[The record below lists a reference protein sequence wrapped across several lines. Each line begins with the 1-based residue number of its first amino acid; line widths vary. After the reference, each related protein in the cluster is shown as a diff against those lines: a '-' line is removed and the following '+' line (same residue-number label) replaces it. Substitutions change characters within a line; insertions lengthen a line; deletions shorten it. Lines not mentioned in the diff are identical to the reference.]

1 MPLTNL
7 VTARIVWQ
15 TMTVDGPGNGVT
27 APNTSIPG
35 PNAQASADTGLQRR
49 RTNPLG
55 ELIATEVRYVHELGL
70 AIRRVAAAW
79 NPGNFPPREVDTMF
93 RSLEVVLRTNGEF
106 LRALQEIG
114 PNPASPKGL
123 GNLLMHWVD
132 KLQPPYSQ
140 YVSTFVPHLNSLP
153 SVQAN
158 LELPGILAQLSKE
171 LPRSAAQPA
180 WTLDDFFE
188 LPLARLR
195 FYKKLYSRL
204 LRSTQPGRSDHE
216 LLANANR
223 KLDLLVERAQQCKSL
238 PSAPGQA
245 LEGPPTAVPPPFGT
259 GPPPFGPT
267 GQPPLFRAPIRPPV
281 RPPPS
286 GRPPIPGPMPGT
298 GTSAPGLSSPSFAPP
313 PATLGRPPPS
323 MGMAPEARNAVHP
336 ASLPSQGG
344 APMIPITQSMEQQ
357 TLAEIQDRIDST
369 STVDIFSLEPKHCRL
384 QMAPP
389 TLPFQRQLRINDS
402 VRLVLVSNNREYV
415 FERAR
420 LVLLTDLLLVAEDM
434 APYAIAPAAQ
444 DVRLMFPPLSGRF
457 VDMHDQGES
466 NPQGL
471 RLSIMKRVELIITL
485 PSSDRKAH
493 WIRELQAC
501 KQFGAQSRPPQQPRS
516 SAEQARPTA
525 PPGVTS
531 PTPIPTNLPTSPS
544 VRPPPHSPMVV
555 SSPAPPLPMLGS
567 PSEPPRPPQPAGPG
581 TGPPRGTPVLV
592 PGPTPRSTRPPVRPH
607 TPSARPPP
615 SSVPL
620 QKLMQPLPLGPPVN
634 GSTAIGMPSPA
645 APLPPSAPSGVP
657 PASPV
662 PTVPQLTPAPATTAG
677 PTQSRPTLPPLLLP
691 KSATNEALPLVPV
704 AEQDG
709 GRVGSP
715 ALTEALTRASSV
727 TSQESFPRVG
737 ARALDSPDG
746 VGPRTEENY
755 VSSPL
760 VPSSL
765 SRSFGSATE
774 EAMANVAPGAPA
786 VRPKVSWQGNGPT
799 GTPDS
804 RRPSDVSTPPLPS
817 EMFKSI
823 TNRRSTDWMREE
835 DVDATAATAA
845 LHHEQQSFHLCA
857 QMRCKVFLKQSYAQW
872 RSLGSARL
880 RLYHLLPSRAN
891 QLVVVNEKKVIIS
904 SIVLPVAVE
913 RVGKTGVAVEL
924 SDMGRLTGIVYMLHM
939 RSDESA
945 NGLFEQLLQGSGR
958 SPVSSPPPT

>member
-1 MPLTNL
+1 
-7 VTARIVWQ
+7 
-15 TMTVDGPGNGVT
+15 MTVDGPGNGVT

-35 PNAQASADTGLQRR
+35 PNAPASADQGLQRR

-171 LPRSAAQPA
+171 LPRSAAQPT

-238 PSAPGQA
+238 PHTPGRA
-245 LEGPPTAVPPPFGT
+245 VEGPPSAAPPPFGT
-259 GPPPFGPT
+259 VSSPLGPAEQAPPV
-267 GQPPLFRAPIRPPV
+267 RAPIRSPV
-281 RPPPS
+281 RPPLA
-286 GRPPIPGPMPGT
+286 GRPLVPGSMPNT
-298 GTSAPGLSSPSFAPP
+298 GASAPGGVSSPLFAPP
-313 PATLGRPPPS
+313 LATLGRPPPP
-323 MGMAPEARNAVHP
+323 MGMAPEARNPVHP
-336 ASLPSQGG
+336 TSQPPQEG
-344 APMIPITQSMEQQ
+344 APMIPITQSMERQ
-357 TLAEIQDRIDST
+357 TLAQIQNRIDST

-402 VRLVLVSNNREYV
+402 VRLVLLSNNREYV

-434 APYAIAPAAQ
+434 APYALAPGAQ

-457 VDMHDQGES
+457 VDLHDQIES

-471 RLSIMKRVELIITL
+471 RLSIMKRVELLITL
-485 PSSDRKAH
+485 PSQDRKAQ
-493 WIRELQAC
+493 WVRELQAC
-501 KQFGAQSRPPQQPRS
+501 KQFGAQNRPQQQPRS
-516 SAEQARPTA
+516 SAEQPRPTA

-531 PTPIPTNLPTSPS
+531 PAPVPTYLPTSPS
-544 VRPPPHSPMVV
+544 VRPSPQAPMVV
-555 SSPAPPLPMLGS
+555 SSSAPSLPMLGS
-567 PSEPPRPPQPAGPG
+567 PSAPIRPPRPAGPG
-581 TGPPRGTPVLV
+581 TGPPRATPGPA
-592 PGPTPRSTRPPVRPH
+592 PGPTPRSARPPVRPS
-607 TPSARPPP
+607 TPTARPPP
-615 SSVPL
+615 SSMPL

-634 GSTAIGMPSPA
+634 GSTAVGMPSPA
-645 APLPPSAPSGVP
+645 APAPPSAPSGVP
-657 PASPV
+657 PPASPV
-662 PTVPQLTPAPATTAG
+662 PTAPQVTPAPATMAG
-677 PTQSRPTLPPLLLP
+677 STQNRPALPPLLLP

-709 GRVGSP
+709 GRVASP
-715 ALTEALTRASSV
+715 VLTEALTRASSV

-737 ARALDSPDG
+737 ARALDSPDV
-746 VGPRTEENY
+746 VGARTEENY

-765 SRSFGSATE
+765 SRSFGSVTE
-774 EAMANVAPGAPA
+774 EALANVTPGASA
-786 VRPKVSWQGNGPT
+786 VRPKVTVQGNAPT
-799 GTPDS
+799 GTPDAS
-804 RRPSDVSTPPLPS
+804 RPTEVSTPPLPS

-823 TNRRSTDWMREE
+823 SSRRSTDWMREE
-835 DVDATAATAA
+835 DVDATAVTAA
-845 LHHEQQSFHLCA
+845 LQHEQQSFHLCA

-958 SPVSSPPPT
+958 TPASSPPPPT